1 MEDLSLV
8 EAQDVSGLDPFHPD
22 TQSLWL
28 SKLSKPVMSLHGY
41 VNSSSTK
48 MPPVRSKATV
58 QLGGDVFLV
67 RDCKGEGGYAKVFA
81 ASRQDSE
88 DLDSTIAGEGL

>member
-1 MEDLSLV
+1 
-8 EAQDVSGLDPFHPD
+8 
-22 TQSLWL
+22 
-28 SKLSKPVMSLHGY
+28 
-41 VNSSSTK
+41 
-48 MPPVRSKATV
+48 MPPIRSKATV

-81 ASRQDSE
+81 ASRQDSD